1 MSRAAGARATSH
13 RYSLSSLNWIEFSPA
28 GPSAAPSPPA
38 VLGLPELF
46 DAAVSTGF
54 EFVGIDL
61 ASTRSSFPEET
72 THTTIAAALK
82 TRGLACSDV
91 GILFIGVPWTDEHAR
106 ALAALANEL
115 DAPTCLATFAGP
127 VTDESIGQLR
137 RSAALLR
144 EAGARIAL
152 EYMPVGQ
159 LKSIADASVIC
170 AEIGW
175 ERCGLL
181 LDSYH
186 VCRAGPVRQ
195 QLSGLSAEQISLVQL
210 ADGDVPLRESPGV
223 DARRH
228 RLPGGYGDLAI
239 PEFVSRLHALGWAGT
254 ISPEV
259 LSEALITVAPRLGAA
274 LLHASARLAWE
285 TPAQLPSAA
294 GGWLRIRPRLPR
306 VVGS

>member
-1 MSRAAGARATSH
+1 MSRAAGARATPH

-28 GPSAAPSPPA
+28 GPGAAPSPPA
-38 VLGLPELF
+38 ILRLRELF

-61 ASTRSSFPEET
+61 ASARSCSPDET
-72 THTTIAAALK
+72 THVALAAALK
-82 TRGLACSDV
+82 TRELACSDV
-91 GILFIGVPWTDEHAR
+91 GILFIGVPWTDDHAR

-115 DAPTCLATFAGP
+115 NAPTCLATFAGP

-159 LKSIADASVIC
+159 LRSIADASAIC

-186 VCRAGPVRQ
+186 VCRTGSAHQ
-195 QLSGLSAEQISLVQL
+195 QLHGLSAEQISLVQL

-228 RLPGGYGDLAI
+228 RLPAGYGDLAI
-239 PEFVSRLHALGWAGT
+239 PEFVKQLHALGWAGT

-259 LSEALITVAPRLGAA
+259 LSEDLITVAPRLGAA
-274 LLHASARLAWE
+274 VLHASARLAWE
-285 TPAQLPSAA
+285 ATAQLPSAA
-294 GGWLRIRPRLPR
+294 AGLAEQG
-306 VVGS
+306 